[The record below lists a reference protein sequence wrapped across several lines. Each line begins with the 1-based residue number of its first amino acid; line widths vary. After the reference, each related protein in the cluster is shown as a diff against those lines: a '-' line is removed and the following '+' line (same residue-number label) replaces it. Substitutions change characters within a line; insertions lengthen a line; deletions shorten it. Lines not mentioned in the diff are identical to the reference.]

1 MHCFLL
7 LGAALGDGWRA
18 LVLDA
23 AAAGA
28 TELDRLDNAHG
39 GGVTRHDLA
48 EDNVTAVQPGG
59 HDGGDEELRAV
70 GVRASVGHRQK
81 ERLVV
86 GQLEVLV
93 GELLA
98 VDGLAAGAVATGEVT
113 ALKHELRDDTVE
125 LAALVAEALLAGA
138 ERTEV
143 LGGLGDDVVE
153 ELKVDAARALLDLL
167 VGASDL
173 TRGIDGSLGALPGA
187 VKENLHDHV
196 GG

>member
-28 TELDRLDNAHG
+28 TELDRLA
-39 GGVTRHDLA
+39 
-48 EDNVTAVQPGG
+48 
-59 HDGGDEELRAV
+59 
-70 GVRASVGHRQK
+70 AS
-81 ERLVV
+81 
-86 GQLEVLV
+86 
-93 GELLA
+93 
-98 VDGLAAGAVATGEVT
+98 AVATGEVT

-138 ERTEV
+138 KRTEV
-143 LGGLGDDVVE
+143 LGSLGDDVVE

-187 VKENLHDHV
+187 VEENLHDHV